1 MVGILGGLAKLNLG
15 TRSVLVNH
23 TNIID
28 AVTRDSQQNKRTKL
42 GSNEVIEISDIVPE
56 PRSAL
61 PPRYAVQKARQLELL
76 AKEASS
82 ATTDVELSK
91 LVLEFIQVMLSNS
104 GRTLTRPAFQF
115 LDMLY
120 KQLSDPSDLTQ
131 PEK

>member
-1 MVGILGGLAKLNLG
+1 MVGILGGLAKLDLG
-15 TRSVLVNH
+15 TRPVLVNH

-28 AVTRDSQQNKRTKL
+28 AVTRDSQQNKRTKP

-61 PPRYAVQKARQLELL
+61 PPRYVVQKARQLELL

-91 LVLEFIQVMLSNS
+91 LVLEFIQVMQSNS
-104 GRTLTRPAFQF
+104 GRALTRPAFRF
-115 LDMLY
+115 LDILY
-120 KQLSDPSDLTQ
+120 KQLSDPSGLTQ